1 MNTNFL
7 AILFIATAF
16 SGIIYFLDLV
26 WWQPAR
32 QRAMTP
38 TLTLPR
44 KQGREEREKIP
55 KVIEYS
61 RSFFPILLLVFV
73 VRAFV
78 FQPFVV
84 PTGSLE
90 PTIMPKAF
98 IGVNEFAY
106 GLRWPLNNQKILAI
120 GLPKHGDIILFHDTA
135 VPNKDLVKRVIGLP
149 GDHISYIDKVLYVNG
164 QKADQTAAGYTTDGN
179 DDLGPVWTVQ
189 IKHENF
195 LGVQH
200 DIYVR
205 PDVPAQNFYNLV
217 VPAGEY
223 FMMGDNRDNSED
235 SRYWGFVPEHNI
247 IGKGW
252 FVILSWNTKIGA
264 VRWDQVF
271 KKL

>member
-26 WWQPAR
+26 WWQPK
-32 QRAMTP
+32 
-38 TLTLPR
+38 R
-44 KQGREEREKIP
+44 KADEKMP

-61 RSFFPILLLVFV
+61 RSFFPVLLLVFV
-73 VRAFV
+73 IRAFV

-90 PTIMPKAF
+90 PTVMPKAF

-120 GLPKHGDIILFHDTA
+120 GLPKHGDIVLFHDVTT
-135 VPNKDLVKRVIGLP
+135 PNKDLVKRVIGLP
-149 GDHISYIDKVLYVNG
+149 GDRISYINKVLYVND
-164 QKADQTAAGYTTDGN
+164 QKCEQTPVGYTTDSN
-179 DDLGPVWTVQ
+179 SDTGPVWTVQ
-189 IKHENF
+189 ILHENF
-195 LGVQH
+195 LGVKH

-205 PDVPAQNFYNLV
+205 PDFPAQNFYNLV
-217 VPAGEY
+217 VPAGHY
-223 FMMGDNRDNSED
+223 FMMGDNRDDSDD
-235 SRYWGFVPEHNI
+235 SRYWGFVPEENI

-264 VRWDQVF
+264 VRWGQVF